1 MLIPDTEASK
11 IYSEQRKLTSH
22 LLQNNTINQF
32 YSEELS
38 LADKLKDNQ
47 IFTNEEATQ
56 WKTDISRNESL
67 LTNNTKNIKN
77 KILSNVSKL
86 EEIRKHRK

>member
-67 LTNNTKNIKN
+67 LTNNTKDIK
-77 KILSNVSKL
+77 SKYY
-86 EEIRKHRK
+86 RMYQN

>member
-1 MLIPDTEASK
+1 
-11 IYSEQRKLTSH
+11 
-22 LLQNNTINQF
+22 
-32 YSEELS
+32 

-67 LTNNTKNIKN
+67 LTNNTKDIK
-77 KILSNVSKL
+77 SKYY
-86 EEIRKHRK
+86 RMYQN